1 MIRSRVRTLSTFAL
15 LAVIAGFLTGC
26 GASAGLSAAPST
38 PSPTITASPTPT
50 ATPTPTPTAT
60 IAPVTLPTD
69 CATIGTPES
78 RAAVLDGLNFQG
90 GDYSQFV
97 RPVPANATLAL
108 GCDWFVGDATGL
120 LILISTAPAADVAA
134 AAAALPADG
143 FSCTTDDFGAP
154 VCQQT
159 TPNTQYP
166 VDSVETIVAREG
178 VWVYMQTSN
187 LDGTPL
193 LSDVVDGIF
202 GITNGQ

>member
-1 MIRSRVRTLSTFAL
+1 MIRTRPRTLSTLLVAGAL
-15 LAVIAGFLTGC
+15 ALA
-26 GASAGLSAAPST
+26 LSACGGGAAEPTPSPST
-38 PSPTITASPTPT
+38 PSATVSP
-50 ATPTPTPTAT
+50 TPTPTPTAT
-60 IAPVTLPTD
+60 PTETAAAVTLPTD
-69 CATIGTPES
+69 CATLGTEQS
-78 RAAVLDGLNFQG
+78 RAAVLDGLDFQG

-97 RPVPANATLAL
+97 RPAPANATLAL

-120 LILISTAPAADVAA
+120 LVLISTAAPADVAA
-134 AAAALPADG
+134 AAAALPSDG

-154 VCQQT
+154 VCQKT

-166 VDSVETIVAREG
+166 VDGIETVVAREG

-193 LSDVVDGIF
+193 LSDIVDGIF

>member
-1 MIRSRVRTLSTFAL
+1 MIRMRRLSVIVIAVAMAATLSACGGG
-15 LAVIAGFLTGC
+15 AGGPSASPT
-26 GASAGLSAAPST
+26 ASATTSASPA
-38 PSPTITASPTPT
+38 PSPTAEPSPSPTPT
-50 ATPTPTPTAT
+50 S
-60 IAPVTLPTD
+60 APVTLPVD
-69 CATIGTPES
+69 CATLGTPES
-78 RAAVLDGLNFQG
+78 RAAVLDGLTFQG

-97 RPVPANATLAL
+97 RPVPAGATLAL

-120 LILISTAPAADVAA
+120 LILISTAAPADVAT

-143 FSCTTDDFGAP
+143 YICTTDDFGAP
-154 VCQQT
+154 VCQKT
-159 TPNTQYP
+159 TPNSQYP
-166 VDSVETIVAREG
+166 VDGIETIVAREG